1 MTVLGPVVELL
12 KDQPSGSVDLKSLQI
27 QVSVKGHLHV
37 DYIVQDNG
45 QHQTQ
50 RLSTPVT
57 SVQVT
62 GCVHYSSLL
71 TVTILEAYGR
81 FLG

>member
-1 MTVLGPVVELL
+1 MLAGTKVACSVSRGICSSCLSWVESGQFADSHGLVTVLGPVVELL

-45 QHQTQ
+45 QHQ
-50 RLSTPVT
+50 
-57 SVQVT
+57 
-62 GCVHYSSLL
+62 
-71 TVTILEAYGR
+71 A
-81 FLG
+81 